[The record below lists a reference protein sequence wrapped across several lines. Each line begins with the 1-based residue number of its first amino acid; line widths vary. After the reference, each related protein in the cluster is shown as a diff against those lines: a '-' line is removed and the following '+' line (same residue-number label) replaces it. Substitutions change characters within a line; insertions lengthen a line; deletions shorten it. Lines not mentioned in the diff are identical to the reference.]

1 MASEVMTDK
10 QRLGALV
17 RESLGTSEGRNSD
30 QLQAN
35 RTTAMRFYRGAP
47 LGDEIEGRSQVI
59 SMDVADTTNATLAM
73 LRDMLIL
80 DAELVVEPEGDEDE
94 QLARAESDICSDVLL
109 KDNRG
114 ERVLLAAFKDGLLLK
129 NGAIKVEMINDE
141 LAVMAVPI
149 ENISYTA
156 GWAYDFQA
164 LPFFAERILYS
175 RSDLVQMGLD
185 RDVVYGL
192 APYSDFDN
200 STSQARDVVQKQSN
214 DGASKDQDQIE
225 CHSAYILADLDDS
238 GTSKRWAV
246 LVAGSETVLE
256 FEEVQV
262 IPYALGSPWLAP
274 HRLTGESIFDRVAQ
288 IQVSNTKFLRQWHD
302 NVALINNG
310 RYVYDPNRVNEADI
324 MAPKAGG
331 GIRARDP
338 SAVVPLV
345 VQDIT
350 GGIAAAMQFN
360 NQKRTEAVGAAL
372 DMSGAEAQLVN
383 KSATA
388 ASIEKGN
395 QELIT
400 AMIASNFSLTLV
412 LDTYRL
418 IRFYLRNFATRTYLA
433 RVSGQVVQ
441 VDPTQWPEKR
451 RMYVRCGIS
460 PSQKATQ
467 MMALQSHV
475 QLQVQA
481 LASGLDNELASKQTL
496 YRTQMRVLRMAGVPD
511 PESLAVDPSSMMAQ
525 QAAQQKS
532 QAAQQQ
538 QEQMAQMQK
547 QMTDLQ
553 VQLEQAKLAEDA
565 RQADADIKF
574 KYWDAN
580 LAAELKEAEVTAQ
593 GMVDLEKE
601 NRKNLGE
608 FASAAE

>member
-1 MASEVMTDK
+1 MASMTKK

-17 RESLGTSEGRNSD
+17 RESLERSEGRNSD

-35 RTTAMRFYRGAP
+35 RTAAMRFYRGAP

-94 QLARAESDICSDVLL
+94 LLARAESDICSDVLL

-114 ERVLLAAFKDGLLLK
+114 ERVLLSAFKDGLLLK

-149 ENISYTA
+149 ENVSYTA
-156 GWAYDFQA
+156 GWPYDFQA
-164 LPFFAERILYS
+164 LPFFSERILYS

-185 RDVVYGL
+185 RKLVSSL
-192 APYSDFDN
+192 PPYSEFDN
-200 STSQARDVVQKQSN
+200 STSQARNVVQKQSN

-246 LVAGSETVLE
+246 LVAGPETVLE
-256 FEEVQV
+256 YEEVQV

-324 MAPKAGG
+324 MSPKAGG

-338 SAVVPLV
+338 SAVVPLM

-350 GGIAAAMQFN
+350 GGIAAAIQFN

-395 QELIT
+395 QELIS

-418 IRFYLRNFATRTYLA
+418 IRFYLRNYATRSYLA
-433 RVSGQVVQ
+433 RVSGQVVP

-460 PSQKATQ
+460 PGQKAMQ
-467 MMALQSHV
+467 MMALQNHV
-475 QLQVQA
+475 QLQAQA
-481 LASGLDNELASKQTL
+481 MSSGLDNELASKQTL

-538 QEQMAQMQK
+538 QQQMAQMQQ
-547 QMTDLQ
+547 QMTELQ
-553 VQLEQAKLAEDA
+553 MQLEQAKLAEDA
-565 RQADADIKF
+565 RQADDELKF

-601 NRKNLGE
+601 DRKNRGGLI
-608 FASAAE
+608 SAAE